1 MSKQWT
7 EKQLRI
13 AAGQVWDRET
23 GSFREGPADDREKW
37 IEWVIRPY
45 QISVSMCWKIVA
57 LQCEINDGWELFSG
71 EAPSDEK
78 ADEWGQRR
86 LDWLSRN
93 MPPGI
98 KIQLYNGD
106 ADLLMASLNL
116 IQKAAGE
123 ILTAIKTP
131 KAKEDEKIETAE
143 PYNLAA

>member
-1 MSKQWT
+1 MLMSKQWT

-23 GSFREGPADDREKW
+23 GSFSEGPADDREKW

-71 EAPSDEK
+71 EAPSDEE

-93 MPPGI
+93 MPPGM
-98 KIQLYNGD
+98 KRVD
-106 ADLLMASLNL
+106 MS
-116 IQKAAGE
+116 GE
-123 ILTAIKTP
+123 IQFVSL
-131 KAKEDEKIETAE
+131 
-143 PYNLAA
+143 